1 MLIMS
6 HNLCPALMNISVTFA
21 LPLTPDPNGNTVEI
35 HCPLIHTIYNPQ
47 SLLWNLRWSGH
58 TNYSVLYICHNG
70 SSASQEKK
78 VRTHIQLSVLII
90 CIE

>member
-47 SLLWNLRWSGH
+47 SLL
-58 TNYSVLYICHNG
+58 
-70 SSASQEKK
+70 
-78 VRTHIQLSVLII
+78 
-90 CIE
+90 